1 MCVCECVWCVHVCVL
16 SACRLVCLC
25 VSVYAASLGGTAH
38 FSPSP
43 PHCIPSSQ
51 RRVRTGAV
59 NSIAGSIASFKNKI
73 AKTEE
78 TVKRAEFMLAAGNT
92 EGAYLLLLLDGRE
105 LSEVNDDEA
114 KAAKDQM
121 DAESLPSRGK
131 GNLRRLCYG
140 MIDDKKATVPRMHA
154 GIADAEVKKAAAEK
168 EVVEFDKG
176 ARRSAGVLHAP
187 LSYCSLSYRSLAPTY
202 ARRSA
207 GVLHELAAQRFHAA
221 VDTQLLANRAID
233 QVPPT

>member
-1 MCVCECVWCVHVCVL
+1 MYTCVCVL
-16 SACRLVCLC
+16 SACVCRFVCRCVCVCVYLC
-25 VSVYAASLGGTAH
+25 VSVCDASLGRLRPLLTVA
-38 FSPSP
+38 P
-43 PHCIPSSQ
+43 PLHTPSSQ

-114 KAAKDQM
+114 KAAKDLM

-154 GIADAEVKKAAAEK
+154 AIADAEVKKAAAEK

-176 ARRSAGVLHAP
+176 
-187 LSYCSLSYRSLAPTY
+187 

-233 QVPPT
+233 QVPHHPPPTPPT